1 MVSVSI
7 IIPVLNEDNRINS
20 LINDLKLKLIDSD
33 HEIIVSDGDPKGSTI
48 NKIKDP
54 DVIKTLSRKGRA
66 AQMNNGALKA
76 SKNVLLFLHADSI
89 LPKDFLSSV
98 KNVIN
103 DKNACAGAFDLKI
116 DSCRF
121 LLKIIEKSASLRSRT
136 TKIPY
141 GDQGIFIRKDIF
153 DNLKGFS
160 DIAIMED
167 IDLMLRLKR
176 KKYKVEIT
184 RQKIT
189 TSSRRWEKEGIVYC
203 TLRNLTLSTF
213 FYLGVDPSNLSKFYR

>member
-1 MVSVSI
+1 MQSVSI
-7 IIPVLNEDNRINS
+7 IIPVFNEEKIINT
-20 LINDLKLKLIDSD
+20 LISDLRLKLINSD

-48 NKIKDP
+48 KRIKDR
-54 DVIKTLSRKGRA
+54 DIIKIISRKGRS

-98 KNVIN
+98 KNVII

-116 DSCRF
+116 DSCSF
-121 LLKIIEKSASLRSRT
+121 PLKIIEKSASLRSRI

-153 DNLKGFS
+153 DDLKGFS
-160 DIAIMED
+160 DIALMED

-176 KKYKVEIT
+176 KKYKIEIT
-184 RQKIT
+184 RQKIK

-203 TLRNLTLSTF
+203 TLRNLILSTL
-213 FYLGVDPSNLSKFYR
+213 FYLGVDPSKLAEFYR